1 MSTEKKKGGGSGFNS
16 LNRFC
21 WNEKSDGTITLG
33 VTVPIVHIAASMKC
47 IHLLVMVL
55 IRL

>member
-1 MSTEKKKGGGSGFNS
+1 MSTEKKKGGSGFNS

-33 VTVPIVHIAASMKC
+33 VTVPMVHIAASMKR
-47 IHLLVMVL
+47 IP
-55 IRL
+55 